1 MASLLEML
9 KEVGRLSKVMP
20 DTAVPRILNIS
31 VAWMVLG
38 GLAGV
43 SCTGRRGTNMF
54 VFLFVVFLFFL
65 QCSNRMVL
73 GWLAGGQTGGLVQC
87 GGREEVTDFCLCLF
101 CMFLSFSLSYTV
113 ARARWVLS
121 F

>member
-1 MASLLEML
+1 
-9 KEVGRLSKVMP
+9 
-20 DTAVPRILNIS
+20 
-31 VAWMVLG
+31 MVLG

-73 GWLAGGQTGGLVQC
+73 GWLAGGQTGGLAQC
-87 GGREEVTDFCLCLF
+87 GAREEVTDFCLCLF

-121 F
+121 FLHVARQWCYVGWRVVRLVQAAGRK